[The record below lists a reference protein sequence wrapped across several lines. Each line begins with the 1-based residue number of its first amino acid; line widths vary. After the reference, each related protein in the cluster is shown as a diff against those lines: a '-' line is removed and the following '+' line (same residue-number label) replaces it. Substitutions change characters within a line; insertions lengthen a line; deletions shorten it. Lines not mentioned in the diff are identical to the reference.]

1 MLSPNNPLF
10 QCTFLAAPTR
20 AAYCVTEPGAGS
32 DVGGAKTT
40 AVRKGDSYI
49 LNGQKVRRDFSKLGP
64 IYLMPM
70 PGHVVVNNGNR
81 MHQDT
86 IGCLRVAASHLL
98 C

>member
-1 MLSPNNPLF
+1 M
-10 QCTFLAAPTR
+10 
-20 AAYCVTEPGAGS
+20 TEPGAGS

-49 LNGQKVRRDFSKLGP
+49 LNGQKVRRLFSKPVP

-81 MHQDT
+81 MHQGPF
-86 IGCLRVAASHLL
+86 GCLRVVATHPL